1 MSKTINGPYNIV
13 RLEGEINNTKKI
25 IYIFSDIH
33 TADYECDDIDSP
45 DITKYLLKVF
55 RKAKN
60 KLPDK
65 YYDFFVETHTRPE
78 SETFDIMKRRE
89 YIYMVRKMF
98 YHLNR
103 KKLLLSK
110 EMNIRLHY
118 TDFRDYLNTSANI
131 DMMNH
136 AFTEINNMFVREW
149 IDSHNIDNIINIV
162 SPVPDIIKNLQH
174 FINGDLKK
182 ILIDDKTVYLKHGDI
197 TVEQS
202 NNMLNNIFMKIRY
215 DYKNKDVQSIL
226 TDIFANINKMLGN
239 TLSKYAH
246 FIEFLN
252 KARYTYTYTTPYPQL
267 IADRKKIIKTI
278 SKIKIYLL
286 DIDETLSYID
296 VILIDIF
303 MLRRFLDKE
312 YITNALYY
320 CGGHHA
326 NIITTILVKYF
337 DFKITHIAKS
347 EDTVD
352 NLNKKLKNIDLYK
365 SNMKEILKPD
375 YQCSSIEGFPDLLT

>member
-25 IYIFSDIH
+25 IYIFSDVH
-33 TADYECDDIDSP
+33 TDDYECDDIDSP
-45 DITKYLLKVF
+45 NINKYLLKVF
-55 RKAKN
+55 RKAKK

-65 YYDFFVETHTRPE
+65 HYDFFVETNTRPE
-78 SETFDIMKRRE
+78 SEHIDIMKRRE

-118 TDFRDYLNTSANI
+118 TDFRDYLNIATNI
-131 DMMNH
+131 DMMNR
-136 AFTEINNMFVREW
+136 AFTEINNMFSTEW
-149 IDSHNIDNIINIV
+149 LNSHHINNIVNIISPIPDMV
-162 SPVPDIIKNLQH
+162 SNLQH
-174 FINGDLKK
+174 FINDDLKK
-182 ILIDDKTVYLKHGDI
+182 IIITDKTVYFRDGNV

-215 DYKNKDVQSIL
+215 DYKNKSVQSIL
-226 TDIFANINKMLGN
+226 TDILARINKMLGDM
-239 TLSKYAH
+239 LSKYTH

-252 KARYTYTYTTPYPQL
+252 KVKHIHTTPYPKL
-267 IADRKKIIKTI
+267 IVDLQKIVKTI

-286 DIDETLSYID
+286 DIEEISLYIH

-303 MLRRFLDKE
+303 MLRRFLDKN

-320 CGGHHA
+320 CGGYHA
-326 NIITTILVKYF
+326 NIITSILVKYF

-347 EDTVD
+347 DDTVD
-352 NLNKKLKNIDLYK
+352 NLNTKLKNIDIYNL
-365 SNMKEILKPD
+365 SSMRTVLKTG